1 MKPENKFRTWFIDK
15 AKDYMAQHYP
25 GVRVLFHKH
34 ADMATSGVPDMD
46 VSIAGITLWEE
57 FKYLPACVK
66 GRKLD
71 VSSLQR
77 DYLEELTQG
86 GVGAGVL
93 VGLTLGPRKGYD
105 VALYY
110 QTIPEVALRSD
121 FGPYTHA
128 VEQLVAL
135 AKHRASE
142 AHRVLSTVDPYRAGG
157 VLRLPV
163 LAARRDADRVND
175 VGC

>member
-15 AKDYMAQHYP
+15 AKEYMAIHYI

-57 FKYLPACVK
+57 FKFLPACAK

-71 VSSLQR
+71 VSPLQR
-77 DYLEELTQG
+77 SYLEELTQG

-93 VGLTLGPRKGYD
+93 VGLALGPRKGYD
-105 VALYY
+105 VAVYH
-110 QTIPEVALRSD
+110 QAIPTIALRSD

-128 VEQLVAL
+128 VEQLVSL
-135 AKHRASE
+135 AKHRAHE
-142 AHRVLSTVDPYRAGG
+142 AHIVLSTIDADRPGRMGH
-157 VLRLPV
+157 LP
-163 LAARRDADRVND
+163 LCTPRRDADRVAD